1 MELSDAGLRQQPFRA
16 NGKPLTVVT
25 YAAQVA
31 ALDFLAATYADDHG
45 LGLFQGPPLSGKS
58 TIIRQFTD
66 SLSDETA
73 FAVVDGAGVE
83 TDALLRDILRQFGYD
98 LQFDTVKE
106 LINMLKVFVVQQTV
120 SNRAPLLI
128 VENTHAMNPAALAT
142 LCALVALKVHEK
154 SALRVI
160 LASDRSM
167 AAMVKAPAMS
177 CIDARMT
184 GSFFVEPLSDFE
196 TKNYVYEKMLAAG
209 CPAPQTIF
217 PADVCLRLHSSA
229 DGWPGIVDRLALLA
243 LRKAERFPVTGEMI
257 EQPPKPQDIR
267 TAFDATASPAGDGR
281 NGGQEAPKLYVSHN
295 GETVAELRL
304 EGERLLVGRSEHN
317 ELRISSRFISRH
329 HALFVRHGNSTFLM
343 DLNST
348 NGTFVNSRR
357 ISNLM
362 LKNDDIVLI
371 GNHRIKFEDPTA
383 MERTPLDDAGFSET
397 IVMKNLEDIRRLL
410 AREQVRRGA
419 DAAGESDL
427 PHSRAADG
435 S

>member
-16 NGKPLTVVT
+16 QGKPLTVVS
-25 YAAQVA
+25 YAAEVA

-66 SLSDETA
+66 SLHEDTA
-73 FAVVDGAGVE
+73 YAVVDGAGAE
-83 TDALLRDILRQFGYD
+83 TDALLKDILRQFGYD
-98 LQFDTVKE
+98 LHFDSVKE
-106 LINMLKVFVVQQTV
+106 LTNMLKVFVVQQTL
-120 SNRAPLLI
+120 SNHAPLLI
-128 VENTHAMNPAALAT
+128 VENTHAMNPIALST
-142 LCALVALKVHEK
+142 LCELVALKVHEK

-177 CIDARMT
+177 CIAARMT
-184 GSFFVEPLSDFE
+184 GSFSVEPLSDFE
-196 TKNYVYEKMLAAG
+196 TRNYLYEKLRAGG

-217 PADVCLRLHSSA
+217 PGDVCLELHA
-229 DGWPGIVDRLALLA
+229 AAGGWPGIVDQLALQA
-243 LRKAERFPVTGEMI
+243 FRKAERFPVSADLI
-257 EQPPKPQDIR
+257 EKRPKLQDIR
-267 TAFDATASPAGDGR
+267 TTSDGEATSDR
-281 NGGQEAPKLYVSHN
+281 PKLYVTYN
-295 GETVAELRL
+295 GETVAELTFD
-304 EGERLLVGRSEHN
+304 GERLLVGRSEHN

-329 HALFVRHGNSTFLM
+329 HALFVRHGKSTFLM

-362 LKNDDIVLI
+362 LKNDDIVLV
-371 GNHRIKFEDPTA
+371 GNHRIKFVDPTA
-383 MERTPLDDAGFSET
+383 TERTPLDDAGFSET
-397 IVMKNLEDIRRLL
+397 IVMKNLEDVRQLL
-410 AREQVRRGA
+410 AREQIRKDTDSNG
-419 DAAGESDL
+419 DSD
-427 PHSRAADG
+427 SDRRAADA

>member
-1 MELSDAGLRQQPFRA
+1 MELRDAGLRQQPFRA
-16 NGKPLTVVT
+16 HGNPLAVVT

-58 TIIRQFTD
+58 AIIKQFTD
-66 SLSDETA
+66 SLAEETA
-73 FAVVDGAGVE
+73 FAVVDGAGAE

-106 LINMLKVFVVQQTV
+106 LTNMLKVFVVQQTV
-120 SNRAPLLI
+120 SNHPPLLI
-128 VENTHAMNPAALAT
+128 VENTHAMNPAALST
-142 LCALVALKVHEK
+142 LCELVALKVHEK

-167 AAMVKAPAMS
+167 AAMVRAPAMS
-177 CIDARMT
+177 CIAARIT

-196 TKNYVYEKMLAAG
+196 TKNYVYEKMRVAG
-209 CPAPQTIF
+209 CPAPQTVF
-217 PADVCLRLHSSA
+217 PADVCLALHSA
-229 DGWPGIVDRLALLA
+229 AEGWPGIVDQLAMLA
-243 LRKAERFPVTGEMI
+243 LRKAEKFPVAANLI
-257 EQPPKPQDIR
+257 EQPPKPQAIR
-267 TAFDATASPAGDGR
+267 TASDAAASAVAR
-281 NGGQEAPKLYVSHN
+281 EAPKLYVTQQ
-295 GETVAELRL
+295 GETIAEVSF

-317 ELRISSRFISRH
+317 ELRINSRFISRH
-329 HALFVRHGNSTFLM
+329 HALFVRHENSTFLM

-371 GNHRIKFEDPTA
+371 GNHRIKFVDPTA
-383 MERTPLDDAGFSET
+383 TERTPLDDAGFNET
-397 IVMKNLEDIRRLL
+397 IVMKNLKDIRQLL
-410 AREQVRRGA
+410 NREQVRKSTDVANDSTPQPRTA
-419 DAAGESDL
+419 DAK
-427 PHSRAADG
+427 
-435 S
+435 